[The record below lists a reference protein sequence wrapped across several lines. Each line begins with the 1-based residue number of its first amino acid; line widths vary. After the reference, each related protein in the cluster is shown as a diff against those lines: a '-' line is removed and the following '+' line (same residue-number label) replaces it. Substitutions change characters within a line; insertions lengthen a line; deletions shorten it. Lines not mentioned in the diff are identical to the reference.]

1 MRGRDRVPRRRPG
14 SEGGHRVQ
22 TMGITRSFNLL
33 TGRGPGMARRRAPRT
48 GKVGPGGPRWGR
60 SERIRSMTG
69 LALAFRLCPSPRGP
83 IHHTHGATWRPF
95 LGQPVGGVRRIVTAS
110 ARCIAVH
117 CSALQLR
124 CTPGP
129 KGGHCAGG
137 EFASRWGP
145 RGAPWGLAAG
155 GRSFPSPGPRSA
167 SAAGPAWPPGC
178 SGPARIAAP
187 RTRRP
192 FRRRVMFPPAAASG

>member
-117 CSALQLR
+117 CSYGAPQA
-124 CTPGP
+124 P
-129 KGGHCAGG
+129 KGVTAPGVNLHRDGAPVGRRG
-137 EFASRWGP
+137 ASR
-145 RGAPWGLAAG
+145 RGADLSLPPAPGRLQVGFG
-155 GRSFPSPGPRSA
+155 GRTRMA
-167 SAAGPAWPPGC
+167 SGLLRAGPYRRAPNKKAVPAARHV
-178 SGPARIAAP
+178 PAR
-187 RTRRP
+187 
-192 FRRRVMFPPAAASG
+192 GG